1 MHVSIYVKGY
11 SVLEK
16 AFNLIKSMNLFATNS
31 EFSTRFLGMSE
42 RYYDYVK
49 CSGEKPSL
57 KALVHLSL
65 QIDAIIQAL
74 SYGVSPKRAELL
86 TKVNEELKADLH
98 TRCLYGAPCKRP
110 RKKASATLR
119 DADGRSPQ

>member
-1 MHVSIYVKGY
+1 M
-11 SVLEK
+11 LEK
-16 AFNLIKSMNLFATNS
+16 AYFLIKSMHLFDTNS
-31 EFSTRFLGMSE
+31 EFSTKFLGMSE

-49 CSGEKPSL
+49 SSGEKPSL

-74 SYGVSPKRAELL
+74 SYGASPKRAELL

-98 TRCLYGAPCKRP
+98 TRCLYSAPCKRP
-110 RKKASATLR
+110 RKKAPVTLR
-119 DADGRSPQ
+119 DADELSPQ